1 MPSLISK
8 DETIKG
14 SPIYIGYLI
23 LVELKKQ
30 KEGKISIFEL
40 IEKLKSKQSL
50 LHYRQILFS
59 LILLYST
66 EIIEF
71 QVPYIYKRNND

>member
-1 MPSLISK
+1 MTALISK

-23 LVELKKQ
+23 LNELKKHD
-30 KEGKISIFEL
+30 EDKISIFEL
-40 IEKLKSKQSL
+40 IDKLRAKQSL

-59 LILLYST
+59 LLFLYST
-66 EIIEF
+66 GVIGLQE
-71 QVPYIYKRNND
+71 PYIYKND